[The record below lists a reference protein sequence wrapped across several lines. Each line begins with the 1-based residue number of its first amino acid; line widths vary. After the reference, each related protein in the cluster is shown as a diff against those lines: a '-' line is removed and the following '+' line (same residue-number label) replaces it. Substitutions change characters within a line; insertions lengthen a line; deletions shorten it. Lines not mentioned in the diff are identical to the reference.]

1 MNKCA
6 YQQTAMVGFVGAGE
20 IRRGDF
26 SVSHG
31 VVCPKPIRPS
41 RFLQINN
48 RQPDACDSKAGTELL
63 DIILNK
69 GSYDVETT
77 NFEMSSS
84 PPFFFGSPPAR
95 ASNPLI
101 QDAQFGNDSF
111 VPILAIPEGAAAAAP
126 SPPPSFTSG
135 IGRNNGAG
143 CVPVKFGLK
152 PAACLRSN
160 GVNVWSSELLTHLC
174 PADIK
179 GAVGAEIVQSHCGNF
194 YMPLVDEVQTF
205 RIQSVGQLRNSTSKK
220 LKVAEMRMLRWMC
233 GQTRKDRVRNATIR
247 EKVGVTLVEDK
258 MREVRLRWFGH
269 VMRRG
274 ADASV
279 RRCEI
284 LAMDDFRRGR
294 AGGLSKTA
302 SLLHLRWFI
311 TQHMGWFSYQM
322 IRRIAPS
329 KGLSVAGFEWLQPKA
344 FQVSHERS
352 AGE

>member
-152 PAACLRSN
+152 PAAVRIEGFNCC
-160 GVNVWSSELLTHLC
+160 SS
-174 PADIK
+174 IS
-179 GAVGAEIVQSHCGNF
+179 AVA
-194 YMPLVDEVQTF
+194 
-205 RIQSVGQLRNSTSKK
+205 
-220 LKVAEMRMLRWMC
+220 
-233 GQTRKDRVRNATIR
+233 
-247 EKVGVTLVEDK
+247 
-258 MREVRLRWFGH
+258 
-269 VMRRG
+269 
-274 ADASV
+274 
-279 RRCEI
+279 
-284 LAMDDFRRGR
+284 
-294 AGGLSKTA
+294 
-302 SLLHLRWFI
+302 
-311 TQHMGWFSYQM
+311 
-322 IRRIAPS
+322 
-329 KGLSVAGFEWLQPKA
+329 
-344 FQVSHERS
+344 
-352 AGE
+352 

>member
-111 VPILAIPEGAAAAAP
+111 VPILAFQKEQQLQHLHHHLPLLPESVVIMEAA
-126 SPPPSFTSG
+126 
-135 IGRNNGAG
+135 
-143 CVPVKFGLK
+143 V
-152 PAACLRSN
+152 
-160 GVNVWSSELLTHLC
+160 
-174 PADIK
+174 
-179 GAVGAEIVQSHCGNF
+179 
-194 YMPLVDEVQTF
+194 
-205 RIQSVGQLRNSTSKK
+205 
-220 LKVAEMRMLRWMC
+220 
-233 GQTRKDRVRNATIR
+233 
-247 EKVGVTLVEDK
+247 
-258 MREVRLRWFGH
+258 
-269 VMRRG
+269 
-274 ADASV
+274 
-279 RRCEI
+279 
-284 LAMDDFRRGR
+284 
-294 AGGLSKTA
+294 
-302 SLLHLRWFI
+302 
-311 TQHMGWFSYQM
+311 
-322 IRRIAPS
+322 
-329 KGLSVAGFEWLQPKA
+329 
-344 FQVSHERS
+344 FQ
-352 AGE
+352 